1 MNNSRIRISE
11 CGLRGQ
17 KMNVKKQDLKERT
30 KRFALKVI
38 KLVETLPRGRT
49 ADTLGRQLLN
59 AGTSVGTNY
68 RAACRARSTADFI
81 SKMGIVEEESDETIY
96 WVELLIHSA
105 LVRKEDVIDLLD
117 EGNQLLAINVSSIRT
132 ARRNKK

>member
-1 MNNSRIRISE
+1 
-11 CGLRGQ
+11 
-17 KMNVKKQDLKERT
+17 MNVKKQDLKERT